1 MKTRSR
7 SLCLTTSVFVSLLP
21 ILPSAA
27 QTIPNPGFEA
37 DIFTVFPG
45 YVSGNAPI
53 TGWAGNFPGS
63 HGLNPSAGSP
73 FADNGVIPQGAQVAF
88 IQSNSND
95 STLET
100 TISGLTSGQTYQIT
114 FRANARNGNTAVLN
128 FLIDGT
134 LLVSSNVT
142 PVGAGNPYRWVSGYF
157 TATGTTAALTVRNT
171 AVNDNTLVIDDFTI
185 APTTS
190 PWNYTAW
197 TDEAT
202 TGVDPAYVYTHAFN
216 FGSGA
221 TFRLN
226 DVPFT
231 GVAGGNPAVAGK
243 LTTSGFDGVLNNDG
257 NNLGDASRP
266 MANDFVYNGFPG
278 NVTLSG
284 LTPGKGYRLSLFSA
298 GWEGVGNRWATFR
311 SGDQQRSID
320 QDGFD
325 NDNGIRI
332 DYTYTADATG
342 SLTVLTQPISGN
354 SFHLYGIANRES
366 ALSPTPIITEHPV
379 RAVGFV
385 GGSVTFSA
393 RAAGAPTLS
402 YKWFRNGV
410 EIPGETMTTLTLNV
424 ASAATQS
431 GFYTF
436 RATNGTSSAL
446 SNPAFLEVYE
456 SVAGALFGTG
466 VDATGVP
473 LATGEIDPHYTL
485 VENPDN
491 VGVTDAFIQ
500 DGGIFPILPP
510 DGPWVANSATSVW
523 IGPRSETSGAA
534 GPDPTVYLYRTQ
546 LDLTGKP
553 TSGIFTG
560 AYASDNTGRA
570 IKVNGTTAP
579 GVPQSTNF
587 GVLLPFTIRTESLP
601 ATTLTAGVNNLDFE
615 VVNAGAGYTGL
626 RVDNLGYSV
635 VPTGI
640 APVVITPPV
649 GGTIVT
655 GSPVTL
661 SVEAYGTANLS
672 YQWTRNNTNLTGE
685 TASTFTIGSF
695 SAAQNG
701 DYAVKVTNPHGNVTS
716 AIATLTAS
724 NVPPNITADPVGADV
739 AVGESVTFSFT
750 AEGSTPFT
758 YQWSFGNT
766 DIPLATGPTYTISS
780 ATRANAGT
788 YKVKVTNA
796 YGDDTSAVATLGV
809 FDAIPGIYNTGV
821 DDTGA
826 ALADSDFDPHYI
838 LQINPGGTDQVPA
851 TVHSSTVFP
860 IVAGPW
866 LANNGSSKWI
876 SSLADSV
883 SASGLAFDG
892 GEGPGTFVYRTTVD
906 LTAFYLPSVKITGG
920 WATDNLGPAL
930 RVNGTAT
937 GLVNTAQF
945 PALTSFT
952 ISPANATFV
961 QGVNT
966 IDFLVQNQD
975 VTAGYTGLRVDQL
988 RALGK
993 LLPPMPPLTITLNGS
1008 GQPVISFTGVEG
1020 TSYPIQRST
1029 ELSSGWS
1036 EIASVIA
1043 GPGGAVQYTDL
1054 NAPVGRA
1061 YYRTAVLVP

>member
-7 SLCLTTSVFVSLLP
+7 SLCLTTRLLVSLLP
-21 ILPSAA
+21 ILPCAA

-37 DIFTVFPG
+37 DVFTVFPG

-53 TGWAGNFPGS
+53 TGWTGNFPSS

-73 FADNGVIPQGAQVAF
+73 FADNGIIPQGAQVAF
-88 IQSNSND
+88 IQNNSND
-95 STLET
+95 SSLET

-114 FRANARNGNTAVLN
+114 FRANARNGNVPVLN
-128 FLIDGT
+128 FLIDNN
-134 LLVSSNVT
+134 LLVNSNVT
-142 PVGAGNPYRWVSGYF
+142 SVGAGNPYRWVSAYF
-157 TATGTTAALTVRNT
+157 TATAATAVLTVKNT
-171 AVNDNTLVIDDFTI
+171 ANADNTLVIDDFTV
-185 APTTS
+185 AATTS
-190 PWNYTAW
+190 PWSYTAW

-202 TGVDPAYVYTHAFN
+202 TGLDSAYIYTHAFN

-221 TFRLN
+221 SFLLGG
-226 DVPFT
+226 VPFT
-231 GVAGGNPAVAGK
+231 GVGGGNPAVPGK
-243 LTTSGFDGVLNNDG
+243 LTTSGFDGVFANDPNTLN
-257 NNLGDASRP
+257 DASRP

-284 LTPGKGYRLSLFSA
+284 LTPGKSYKLSLFSV

-311 SGDQQRSID
+311 AGADQRSID

-325 NDNGIRI
+325 NNNGIRV
-332 DYTYTADATG
+332 DYSYTADATG

-354 SFHLYGIANRES
+354 SFHLYGIANRETV
-366 ALSPTPIITEHPV
+366 LSPTPIITAHPA
-379 RAVGFV
+379 RALGFV
-385 GGSVTFSA
+385 GGTTTFTAS
-393 RAAGAPTLS
+393 AAGAPPLT

-410 EIPGETMTTLTLNV
+410 EIPGETTTTLTLNV
-424 ASAATQS
+424 TSAATQS

-436 RATNGTSSAL
+436 RAANGTSSAL
-446 SNPAFLEVYE
+446 SNAAFLEVYE
-456 SVAGALFGTG
+456 PLPGALFNTG
-466 VDATGVP
+466 VDAAGVP
-473 LATGEIDPHYTL
+473 LASGELDPHYTL

-500 DGGIFPILPP
+500 DGGAFPIVA
-510 DGPWVANSATSVW
+510 GPWIANSATSVW
-523 IGPRSETSGAA
+523 IGPRSNTSAAA
-534 GPDPTVYLYRTQ
+534 GPNPTVYLYRTS
-546 LDLTGKP
+546 LNLTGKP
-553 TSGIFTG
+553 TSGIITG
-560 AYASDNTGRA
+560 GYASDNTGRS
-570 IKVNGTTAP
+570 IKVNGATAP

-587 GVLLPFTIRTESLP
+587 GVLAPFSIRTESLP
-601 ATTLTAGVNNLDFE
+601 AATVIAGVNNLDFE
-615 VVNAGAGYTGL
+615 IVNEGAGYTGL
-626 RVDNLGYSV
+626 RVENLAYSV

-661 SVEAYGTANLS
+661 SVQAYGSANLS
-672 YQWTRNNTNLTGE
+672 YQWTRNNTNLPGE

-724 NVPPNITADPVGADV
+724 NVPPNITADPVSADV
-739 AVGESVTFSFT
+739 AVGESITFSFT

-766 DIPLATGPTYTISS
+766 DIPLATGSTYTISS
-780 ATRANAGT
+780 ATRANSGT

-796 YGDDTSAVATLGV
+796 YGNDTSAEATLGV
-809 FDAIPGIYNTGV
+809 FDAIPGMYNTGV

-876 SSLADSV
+876 SPLADSG

-937 GLVNTAQF
+937 GLVNNAQF

-952 ISPANATFV
+952 ISPANAAFV

-975 VTAGYTGLRVDQL
+975 ANTGYTGLRIDQL

-1008 GQPVISFTGVEG
+1008 GQPVISFTGVAG

-1036 EIASVIA
+1036 EIATIIA

>member
-1 MKTRSR
+1 MKTRSY
-7 SLCLTTSVFVSLLP
+7 SLCLTTSLFVSLLP
-21 ILPSAA
+21 ILPSTA

-37 DIFTVFPG
+37 DVFTVFPG

-53 TGWAGNFPGS
+53 TGWTGNFPGS

-73 FADNGVIPQGAQVAF
+73 FADNGIIPQGAQVAF
-88 IQSNSND
+88 IQNNSND
-95 STLET
+95 SSLET

-114 FRANARNGNTAVLN
+114 FRANARNGNVPILN
-128 FLIDGT
+128 FLIDNN
-134 LLVSSNVT
+134 LLVNSNVT
-142 PVGAGNPYRWVSGYF
+142 SVGVGNPYRWVSAYF
-157 TATGTTAALTVRNT
+157 TATASTALLTVKNT
-171 AVNDNTLVIDDFTI
+171 ANTDNTIVIDDFTI

-190 PWNYTAW
+190 PWSYTAW

-202 TGVDPAYVYTHAFN
+202 TGVDQAYLYTHAFN

-226 DVPFT
+226 DVLFT

-243 LTTSGFDGVLNNDG
+243 LTTSGFDGVYPNDND
-257 NNLGDASRP
+257 NNLIDASRP

-284 LTPGKGYRLSLFSA
+284 LTPGKNYNLSLFSV
-298 GWEGVGNRWATFR
+298 GWEGTGSRWATFR

-325 NDNGIRI
+325 NNNGIRV
-332 DYTYTADATG
+332 DYSYTADATG
-342 SLTVLTQPISGN
+342 SLTVLTQPLSGN
-354 SFHLYGIANRES
+354 SFHLYGIANRETVI
-366 ALSPTPIITEHPV
+366 SPVPIISNHPA
-379 RAVGFV
+379 RALGFA
-385 GGSVTFSA
+385 GGTATFNA
-393 RAAGAPTLS
+393 GAAGAPPLT
-402 YKWFRNGV
+402 YKWYRNNV
-410 EIPGETMTTLTLNV
+410 EIPGETSSTLTLDLT
-424 ASAATQS
+424 SAATQA
-431 GFYTF
+431 GYYTF
-436 RATNGTSSAL
+436 RATNGTGSAL
-446 SNPAFLEVYE
+446 SNAAFLEVYE
-456 SVAGALFGTG
+456 PVAGALFSTG
-466 VDATGVP
+466 VDAAGVV
-473 LATGEIDPHYTL
+473 LAPPEIDPHYTL
-485 VENPDN
+485 VENPEN
-491 VGVTDAFIQ
+491 VGVTDAFVQEAI
-500 DGGIFPILPP
+500 PSP
-510 DGPWVANSATSVW
+510 PWVANSLTSAW
-523 IGPRSETSGAA
+523 IGPRANTAGAA
-534 GPDPTVYLYRTQ
+534 GPDPTVYLYRTI

-553 TSGIFTG
+553 TTKGIITG
-560 AYASDNTGRA
+560 SYASDNLGRG
-570 IKVNGTTAP
+570 IQVNGTIVP

-587 GVLLPFTIRTESLP
+587 GVLAPFRIRAESLP
-601 ATTLTAGVNNLDFE
+601 AGTLTAGVNNLDFE

-626 RVDNLGYSV
+626 RVEGLVYWI
-635 VPTGI
+635 VPSGI
-640 APVVITPPV
+640 GPVVITPPV
-649 GGTIVT
+649 GGTIVS

-661 SVEAYGTANLS
+661 SVDAYGSADLS
-672 YQWTRNNTNLTGE
+672 YQWTRNNTNITGA
-685 TASTFTIGSF
+685 TASTYTIGSF

-724 NVPPNITADPVGADV
+724 NVPPNITADPVGSDV

-826 ALADSDFDPHYI
+826 ALADGDFDPHYI

-851 TVHSSTVFP
+851 TVHSSTIYP

-866 LANNGSSKWI
+866 LANNATSKWI

-920 WATDNLGPAL
+920 WASDNLGLAL

-975 VTAGYTGLRVDQL
+975 VTAGPTGLRVDQL

-1008 GQPVISFTGVEG
+1008 GQPGISFTGVAG
-1020 TSYPIQRST
+1020 TTYPIQRST

-1036 EIASVIA
+1036 EIATVVA
-1043 GPGGAVQYTDL
+1043 GPGGAVQYTDT
-1054 NAPVGRA
+1054 NPPVGRA